1 MLSSL
6 NAHVNIF
13 GNINEEKLSHYKV
26 TQVNFWFS
34 LAKLDYALSKGVICY
49 TYIIMT
55 LWRLAHGSVASTV
68 FKWLLVQATLWSLDV
83 VCT

>member
-6 NAHVNIF
+6 HAHVNIF

-55 LWRLAHGSVASTV
+55 LWSTWLSGKYGIQMVAGSSHTV
-68 FKWLLVQATLWSLDV
+68 VT
-83 VCT
+83 